1 MTSPCPAPAAHPLL
15 FRKERGISFI
25 SGPQF
30 HRARWFMNVK
40 KGEMAQ
46 MCKSE
51 RMRECREDCLI
62 DIKTSVVFL

>member
-1 MTSPCPAPAAHPLL
+1 MTSPFPAPAAHPLP

-25 SGPQF
+25 SGSHF

-40 KGEMAQ
+40 KGEIAQ

-51 RMRECREDCLI
+51 RTRECREGRLI
-62 DIKTSVVFL
+62 DVKTSVVFL